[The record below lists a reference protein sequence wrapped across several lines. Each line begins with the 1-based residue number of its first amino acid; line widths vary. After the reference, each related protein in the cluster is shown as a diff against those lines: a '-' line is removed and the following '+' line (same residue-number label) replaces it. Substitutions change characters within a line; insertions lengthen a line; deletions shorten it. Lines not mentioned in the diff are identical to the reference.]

1 MSILSTSVE
10 DYLKAI
16 YDLSRESGS
25 AATTA
30 VAARLD
36 VAPASVSAMVRRLT
50 GQGMVSHQRY
60 GGLRLTKKGR
70 TVTLQL
76 VRRHRVIE
84 AYLVRALGYTWD
96 QVHAEAER
104 LEHAASPDLIE
115 RMASAIGEPAV
126 DPHGAPIPTAR
137 GTLEELKHRRLS
149 DLAPGESARIVEVE
163 DEDPELLR
171 YLASMRFVPG
181 ATIRCVRKEPYDG
194 PLTIRVGSRSHI
206 IGPPLAA
213 RIYVSAA

>member
-104 LEHAASPDLIE
+104 LEHAASPELID

-137 GTLEELKHRRLS
+137 GTLEESKHRRLS

-181 ATIRCVRKEPYDG
+181 ATIRCVRKEPYDC